1 MVKSNGQIPLAG
13 TARILVADDHD
24 VIRMGVRAL
33 LSRNSQWE
41 VCGEAEN
48 GEEAIAKVREL
59 RPDLIV
65 LDISMPVM
73 NGIEAAREI
82 RRIAP
87 AIKIVILSMY
97 ESTQIEVEARQA
109 GADAVV
115 RKREAATSLM
125 KAVEHLVDGHLR

>member
-1 MVKSNGQIPLAG
+1 MCGPF
-13 TARILVADDHD
+13 
-24 VIRMGVRAL
+24 
-33 LSRNSQWE
+33 SRNSQWE

-115 RKREAATSLM
+115 KKREAATSLI
-125 KAVEHLVDGHLR
+125 KAVEHLVEGHLR

>member
-1 MVKSNGQIPLAG
+1 MVKPNGQIPLAG
-13 TARILVADDHD
+13 TARILVADDHG

-33 LSRNSQWE
+33 LSRNSRWE
-41 VCGEAEN
+41 VCAEAEN

-73 NGIEAAREI
+73 DGIEAAREI

-97 ESTQIEVEARQA
+97 EGTQIEVEARQA

-115 RKREAATSLM
+115 GKREAAISLIE
-125 KAVEHLVDGHLR
+125 AVEHLVDGHLR